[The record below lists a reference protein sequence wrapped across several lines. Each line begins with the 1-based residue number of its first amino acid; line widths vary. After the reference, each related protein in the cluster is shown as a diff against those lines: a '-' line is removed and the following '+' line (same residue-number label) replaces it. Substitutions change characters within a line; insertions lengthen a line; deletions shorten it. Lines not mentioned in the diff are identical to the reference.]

1 MLLVAMVAAGKDG
14 GLRMQGALLVT
25 AKGVSSGRAQIAV
38 SAAGLGKSS
47 YQSD

>member
-25 AKGVSSGRAQIAV
+25 VKGCQAEGRRLPCQLPVWVSLRTKMI
-38 SAAGLGKSS
+38 
-47 YQSD
+47 